1 MIFQPNFLYFKM
13 AELVQNKPPGQK
25 LIIGN
30 EGGSRCFHADTL
42 IVTDQGQKPISE
54 LEIGDSVQ
62 SWNEQINQIEVKK
75 VADKI
80 ITHSDKPCFR
90 IRLKN
95 GKEIQCTQDHK
106 FFFEG
111 AWVEIK
117 DIVSLWHGRNMET
130 NSKV

>member
-1 MIFQPNFLYFKM
+1 M

-42 IVTDQGQKPISE
+42 IVIDSGKKPISDI
-54 LEIGDSVQ
+54 EIGESVQ
-62 SWNEQINQIEVKK
+62 SWNEETKKMEFKK

-80 ITHSDKPCFR
+80 ITHSNKPCFR

-95 GKEIQCTQDHK
+95 GQEIRCTQDHK

-111 AWVEIK
+111 AWIEIK
-117 DIVSLWHGRNMET
+117 DIISLWHGRNMET
-130 NSKV
+130 NRQV